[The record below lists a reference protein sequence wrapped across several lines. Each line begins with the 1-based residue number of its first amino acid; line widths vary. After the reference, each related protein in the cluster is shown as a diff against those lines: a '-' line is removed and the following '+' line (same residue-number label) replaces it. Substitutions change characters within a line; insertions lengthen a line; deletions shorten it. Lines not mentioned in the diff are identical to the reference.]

1 MPGARSVGE
10 VAMADVR
17 MTARTR
23 RVLDAVLAQ
32 PMRGM
37 TAREI
42 ARSAGVPGGAAH
54 PILARLEG
62 VGWVESRW
70 TDADPREPVRP
81 PRRAYTV
88 TAKGA
93 VAARSALAAAARP
106 STLRPA
112 TSSEE

>member
-1 MPGARSVGE
+1 
-10 VAMADVR
+10 MADVR

-32 PMRGM
+32 PTRGM

-42 ARSAGVPGGAAH
+42 GRSAGVPGGAAH

-70 TDADPREPVRP
+70 ADVDPREPVRP
-81 PRRAYTV
+81 PRRAYSV
-88 TAKGA
+88 TANGA
-93 VAARSALAAAARP
+93 VAARRALAAGAQHSR
-106 STLRPA
+106 LRPA
-112 TSSEE
+112 TSGEE

>member
-1 MPGARSVGE
+1 
-10 VAMADVR
+10 MADVR

-23 RVLDAVLAQ
+23 RVLGAVLAQ
-32 PMRGM
+32 PTRGM

-42 ARSAGVPGGAAH
+42 AGSAGVPGGAAH

-70 TDADPREPVRP
+70 AEADPREPVRP

-88 TAKGA
+88 TADGA
-93 VAARSALAAAARP
+93 VAARHALAAAARP
-106 STLRPA
+106 ARLRPA